1 MKNVIMI
8 LLGILF
14 LAPLQSQAFTT
25 AGCGGDCMQCH
36 KLDKKDANAVLKK
49 LKKAKNIP
57 PEAKLL
63 DVKLSP
69 VGGLWQLDVE
79 VGKKR
84 GRIYMDFAKK
94 HLIFG
99 QVVSVDVIGRSPKPQ
114 KVDFK
119 KIPLKETL
127 VMGSKK
133 AKNKI
138 KRRIKSVTGDPLYED
153 MKKTWN
159 EILHLRAGETDV
171 EKLNRT
177 YLYEKTLLKQMLKRT
192 KGKVLKVF
200 GFRNPKV
207 RVILDDRADF
217 MEKEFLKFDYMI
229 NPYHIQ
235 PGLILDIDIT
245 SIKRKKFTLS
255 GMANVLNEFLHGVS
269 KGFQDAAFAS
279 FSRRRSTVREDI
291 TQSFA
296 TGAEEEITAHVP
308 DHVPYSASLMEEAQA
323 ERGGG
328 AASARVHVKG
338 KTNVTPRKKKSGLD
352 DLKEL

>member
-1 MKNVIMI
+1 MGYQYIENLKNAREIVLREYEDTDSDALPDERYIMRLKYYDWAQ
-8 LLGILF
+8 LL
-14 LAPLQSQAFTT
+14 AEREAY
-25 AGCGGDCMQCH
+25 
-36 KLDKKDANAVLKK
+36 DK
-49 LKKAKNIP
+49 
-57 PEAKLL
+57 
-63 DVKLSP
+63 
-69 VGGLWQLDVE
+69 Q
-79 VGKKR
+79 
-84 GRIYMDFAKK
+84 MDE
-94 HLIFG
+94 
-99 QVVSVDVIGRSPKPQ
+99 
-114 KVDFK
+114 FK
-119 KIPLKETL
+119 KEIEHLWDVVEIVNQDNKSMWRVNDFEDIA
-127 VMGSKK
+127 KK

-177 YLYEKTLLKQMLKRT
+177 YLYEKTLLKQMLKRS

-245 SIKRKKFTLS
+245 SIKRKKFTLG

-291 TQSFA
+291 TQSFG
-296 TGAEEEITAHVP
+296 TGDEEEITAHIP

-328 AASARVHVKG
+328 AASARAHVKG
-338 KTNVTPRKKKSGLD
+338 KTNVTPRKKKSSLD